1 MVPRRIEERV
11 GHIGLTPPLTAT
23 LRTLHEV
30 PLLVPGE
37 RAHARIVRPEIL
49 DVWEL
54 HRQILLGHRYDPA
67 LLAVD
72 DGNRRSPV
80 ALPRDA
86 PVVQPVL
93 HARRREPPP
102 TLDQP
107 GDDLSRALGSRH
119 PIECSPGHEP

>member
-37 RAHARIVRPEIL
+37 RAHARIVRPGIL

-80 ALPRDA
+80 ALPPGATAAR
-86 PVVQPVL
+86 PVL
-93 HARRREPPP
+93 AARQRELLPASG
-102 TLDQP
+102 QP
-107 GDDLSRALGSRH
+107 G
-119 PIECSPGHEP
+119 